1 MSESS
6 GTAHKVT
13 LRRLQSW
20 QSLNGVIG
28 EKHSFLDSF
37 HDRLSVANCG
47 NPQGDLKET
56 ADLTHF
62 YWIYWSFLDSSHEK
76 RQEVQEQPSRWLE
89 RPDLSRALGYVMWL
103 HNAQFF
109 KNFLQ
114 KKTAKTHLVR
124 GQPQV
129 GDTCLCDWLT
139 GWAFA
144 PPRPGLNLADW
155 LAGPSAKQATSG
167 CKISMSMIALLP
179 VLPDFWSPQEI
190 SVIFMSLV
198 GVCLLEKETMLIC
211 KDLIKIT
218 LW

>member
-103 HNAQFF
+103 HNARFF
-109 KNFLQ
+109 KNVLQ
-114 KKTAKTHLVR
+114 KKQPKHIWFGVSHKWVILVYVIGWLVEPLTHP
-124 GQPQV
+124 GQV
-129 GDTCLCDWLT
+129 
-139 GWAFA
+139 
-144 PPRPGLNLADW
+144 
-155 LAGPSAKQATSG
+155 
-167 CKISMSMIALLP
+167 
-179 VLPDFWSPQEI
+179 
-190 SVIFMSLV
+190 
-198 GVCLLEKETMLIC
+198 
-211 KDLIKIT
+211 
-218 LW
+218 

>member
-103 HNAQFF
+103 HNARFF

-114 KKTAKTHLVR
+114 KKNSQNTFGSGSATS
-124 GQPQV
+124 
-129 GDTCLCDWLT
+129 
-139 GWAFA
+139 GWYLFMW
-144 PPRPGLNLADW
+144 LADW
-155 LAGPSAKQATSG
+155 LSLWPTQARSKFSWLTCWAISQASHKWLQDLNVDDSTATS
-167 CKISMSMIALLP
+167 ATR
-179 VLPDFWSPQEI
+179 
-190 SVIFMSLV
+190 
-198 GVCLLEKETMLIC
+198 LLEPSRNISNIYVISRCLSSRKGNNV
-211 KDLIKIT
+211 DLQRPN
-218 LW
+218 